1 MTTTATTTMS
11 AEPTGPW
18 TLPPRVG
25 RLAAAAVVRA
35 TRGPEQLRPVR
46 AWWLNPVTWLLI
58 GSVAAYRRAVPDRR
72 KPGCRFT
79 PSCSRYATL
88 ALKKYGA
95 VGGVRA
101 TARRLQRCGGF
112 GSTPLADWP

>member
-1 MTTTATTTMS
+1 MTTA
-11 AEPTGPW
+11 
-18 TLPPRVG
+18 R
-25 RLAAAAVVRA
+25 RAAATAVLWA
-35 TRGPEQLRPVR
+35 ARGPDELRPVQ

-58 GSVAAYRRAVPDRR
+58 GAVAAYRRAVPDAG
-72 KPGCRFT
+72 KPDCRFT

-101 TARRLQRCGGF
+101 SARRLRRCGGF
-112 GSTPLADWP
+112 GPSSAIADWP